1 MEKRSEVD
9 WSIKTL
15 ISISA
20 LVLLFHILVVA
31 GALPADIAWGGRV
44 VSEREVLLLEAVSIC
59 VNAFLI
65 WTLLQKGRYV
75 RAMFGDKAVR
85 AILWGFFALFLLNS
99 VGNLF
104 AETSF
109 EKSLAFVTLLNA
121 LLIWRINGKA

>member
-1 MEKRSEVD
+1 MEMRSEVD

-75 RAMFGDKAVR
+75 RAMFGDRVVR

>member
-1 MEKRSEVD
+1 MEMRSEVD

-75 RAMFGDKAVR
+75 RAMFGDRVVR

-109 EKSLAFVTLLNA
+109 EKSLAFVTLLNV

>member
-75 RAMFGDKAVR
+75 RAMFGDRVVR

>member
-1 MEKRSEVD
+1 MRSEVD

-75 RAMFGDKAVR
+75 RAMFGDRVVR